1 MYFSNFNIFWV
12 NIFLLLFLIVIY
24 FFYVNY
30 KKQLIINNTFKKLAK
45 FKYFY
50 IKNIFLL
57 LSFFIVLLSI
67 FWIRYWNEKITNS
80 TYGIDVVFVLD
91 VSKSMNVAD
100 IKDENWYITRLS
112 FAKNAIKDYIINNLN
127 NRYWLVIF
135 SWDAVSSVPLTTD
148 KDLFLDVLDSVDY
161 RNLLIWWSNF
171 SKAMELWINR
181 LLFSEDSSKALIFLS
196 DWWEEVDL
204 DTKQLKKLNNNKNIV
219 YLFSWIWTQSW
230 WKIIIWKD
238 VYGRYSYQ
246 KYKGDYVIS
255 KLNED
260 NLKNISDIFD
270 WKYIKFEQ
278 SSDINKFKNNLFEIE
293 NKIIE
298 TNFIWTKQDLSRYFS
313 FISFIFFLL
322 YLFLYLFEDN
332 FYFFNKKIWL
342 KK

>member
-12 NIFLLLFLIVIY
+12 CIFLLLFLIFIY

-57 LSFFIVLLSI
+57 LSLFIVLLSI
-67 FWIRYWNEKITNS
+67 FWIKYWNEKLSNS
-80 TYGIDVVFVLD
+80 TYGIDIVFVLD

-100 IKDENWYITRLS
+100 IKDENSYITRLS
-112 FAKNAIKDYIINNLN
+112 FAKNAIKNYVVNNLN

-135 SWDAVSSVPLTTD
+135 SGDAVSSVPLTTD
-148 KDLFLDVLDSVDY
+148 KDIFLDVLDSVDY
-161 RNLLIWWSNF
+161 RNLLLWWSNF

-181 LLFSEDSSKALIFLS
+181 LLFSDDSSKALIFLS
-196 DWWEEVDL
+196 DWWEELDL
-204 DTKQLKKLNNNKNIV
+204 DIKQLKKINNNKNIV

-246 KYKGDYVIS
+246 KYEGDYVIS

-260 NLKNISDIFD
+260 NLKSISDIFD

-298 TNFIWTKQDLSRYFS
+298 TNFIWTKQDLSRYLS
-313 FISFIFFLL
+313 FISFIFFILF
-322 YLFLYLFEDN
+322 LFLYLFEDKI
-332 FYFFNKKIWL
+332 YFFNKKLWL

>member
-12 NIFLLLFLIVIY
+12 GIFLLLFLIVIY

-57 LSFFIVLLSI
+57 LSLFTVLLSI
-67 FWIRYWNEKITNS
+67 FWIKYWNEKLSNL
-80 TYGIDVVFVLD
+80 TYGIDIVFFLN

-100 IKDENWYITRLS
+100 IKDENSYITRLS
-112 FAKNAIKDYIINNLN
+112 FSKNAIKNYVVNNLN

-135 SWDAVSSVPLTTD
+135 SGDAVSSVPLTTD
-148 KDLFLDVLDSVDY
+148 KDIFLDVLDSVDY
-161 RNLLIWWSNF
+161 RNLLLWWSNF

-181 LLFSEDSSKALIFLS
+181 LLFSDDSSKALIFLS
-196 DWWEEVDL
+196 DWWEELDL
-204 DTKQLKKLNNNKNIV
+204 DIKQLKKINNNKNIV

-246 KYKGDYVIS
+246 KYEGDYVIS

-260 NLKNISDIFD
+260 NLKSISDIFD

-298 TNFIWTKQDLSRYFS
+298 TNFIWTKQDLSRYLS
-313 FISFIFFLL
+313 FISFIFFILF
-322 YLFLYLFEDN
+322 LFLYLFEDKI
-332 FYFFNKKIWL
+332 YFFNKKLWL

>member
-12 NIFLLLFLIVIY
+12 SIFLLLFLIVIY

-67 FWIRYWNEKITNS
+67 FWIKYWNEKITNS

-112 FAKNAIKDYIINNLN
+112 FAKNAIKDYVINNLN

-161 RNLLIWWSNF
+161 KNLLIWWSNF

>member
-12 NIFLLLFLIVIY
+12 CIFLLLFLIVIY

-57 LSFFIVLLSI
+57 LSLLIVLLSI
-67 FWIRYWNEKITNS
+67 FWIKYWNEKLSNS
-80 TYGIDVVFVLD
+80 TYGIDIVFVLD

-100 IKDENWYITRLS
+100 IKDENSYITRLS
-112 FAKNAIKDYIINNLN
+112 FAKNAIKNYVVNNLN

-135 SWDAVSSVPLTTD
+135 SGDAVSSVPLTTD
-148 KDLFLDVLDSVDY
+148 KDIFLDVLDSVDY
-161 RNLLIWWSNF
+161 RNLLLWWSNF

-181 LLFSEDSSKALIFLS
+181 LLFSDDSSKALIFLS
-196 DWWEEVDL
+196 DWWEELDL
-204 DTKQLKKLNNNKNIV
+204 DIKQLKKINNNKNIV

-246 KYKGDYVIS
+246 KYEGDYVIS

-260 NLKNISDIFD
+260 NLKSISDIFD

-298 TNFIWTKQDLSRYFS
+298 TNFIWTKQDLSRYLS
-313 FISFIFFLL
+313 FISFIFFILF
-322 YLFLYLFEDN
+322 LFLYLFEDKI
-332 FYFFNKKIWL
+332 YFFNKKLWL

>member
-1 MYFSNFNIFWV
+1 MYFSNLNIFWV
-12 NIFLLLFLIVIY
+12 SIFLLLFLIVIY

-30 KKQLIINNTFKKLAK
+30 KKQLIINNTFKKLSK

-57 LSFFIVLLSI
+57 LSFFTILLSI
-67 FWIRYWNEKITNS
+67 FWIRYWTEKSTNS
-80 TYGIDVVFVLD
+80 TYWIDIVFVLD

-100 IKDENWYITRLS
+100 IKDENSYITRLA
-112 FAKNAIKDYIINNLN
+112 FAKNSIKDYVLNNIN

-148 KDLFLDVLDSVDY
+148 KDIFLDILDSVDY
-161 RNLLIWWSNF
+161 RNILIWWSNF
-171 SKAMELWINR
+171 SKAIELWINR
-181 LLFSEDSSKALIFLS
+181 LLFSDDSSKALIFLS
-196 DWWEEVDL
+196 DWWENWDI
-204 DTKQLKKLNNNKNIV
+204 DNKQLKNLNSNKNIV
-219 YLFSWIWTQSW
+219 YLFAWIWTESW

-246 KYKGDYVIS
+246 KYNGDYVVS

-260 NLKNISDIFD
+260 NLKNIANIFD

-278 SSDINKFKNNLFEIE
+278 KSDINKFKNNLLEIE

-298 TNFIWTKQDLSRYFS
+298 TNFIWTRLDFSRYLS
-313 FISFIFFLL
+313 IISFVFFNI
-322 YLFLYLFEDN
+322 YLFLYLFEDK